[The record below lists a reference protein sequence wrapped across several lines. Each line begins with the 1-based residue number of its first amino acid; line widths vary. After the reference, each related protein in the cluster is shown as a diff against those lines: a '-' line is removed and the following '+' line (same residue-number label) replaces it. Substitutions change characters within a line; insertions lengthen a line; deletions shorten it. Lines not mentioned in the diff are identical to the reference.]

1 LGAALYK
8 ILFGK
13 EAQFGS
19 DAINELLVNRCKQNN
34 TMATRSVEHPGRK
47 EGAKKLPFD
56 RN

>member
-1 LGAALYK
+1 LVAALYK